1 MKIDS
6 KMVEFIVLVR
16 ILFSNFFVYIYI
28 VNYILVFIIINIRVK
43 LYIIDYLL
51 FYFWRIVLNGWRLW

>member
-43 LYIIDYLL
+43 LYIID
-51 FYFWRIVLNGWRLW
+51 